1 MLARAAQ
8 AYGEA
13 AGQCNLRLEGPIASE
28 SLALSSHLL
37 ILSSSPPVAT
47 ARLLWELGWGRRAG
61 VKLLFELCAPKPG
74 VTTRIRLGDASA
86 AGEAA
91 CCGSLWDVGAGC
103 RRCTTGIRVMQAE
116 GAAVTLRASTTRCAC
131 GAVGRLECSGASA
144 TVTSRRGEAGGGCLA
159 GAHARWRGRA
169 P

>member
-61 VKLLFELCAPKPG
+61 VKLLFELWPPKPG
-74 VTTRIRLGDASA
+74 VMTRIRLGDASA

-103 RRCTTGIRVMQAE
+103 RRCATG
-116 GAAVTLRASTTRCAC
+116 T
-131 GAVGRLECSGASA
+131 
-144 TVTSRRGEAGGGCLA
+144 
-159 GAHARWRGRA
+159 
-169 P
+169 

>member
-28 SLALSSHLL
+28 SLALSLHLL

-61 VKLLFELCAPKPG
+61 VKLLFELWPPKPG
-74 VTTRIRLGDASA
+74 VMTRIRLGDASA
-86 AGEAA
+86 GWF
-91 CCGSLWDVGAGC
+91 LLD
-103 RRCTTGIRVMQAE
+103 
-116 GAAVTLRASTTRCAC
+116 
-131 GAVGRLECSGASA
+131 
-144 TVTSRRGEAGGGCLA
+144 
-159 GAHARWRGRA
+159 
-169 P
+169 